1 MHSIY
6 KVPHYQV
13 IMLPLLINF
22 IPHLIHSSLTYKI
35 SKLPLPLLNLALAE
49 TWPKGIEGSFLF
61 LMQLFILFNN
71 CSHYNNISQ
80 RLYQANQNFFSSHLT
95 PKWLAT
101 LVPLAIDFS
110 LVFLHDF
117 MFKVSYNT
125 SINSISTISTNPPNF
140 I

>member
-1 MHSIY
+1 
-6 KVPHYQV
+6 
-13 IMLPLLINF
+13 
-22 IPHLIHSSLTYKI
+22 
-35 SKLPLPLLNLALAE
+35 
-49 TWPKGIEGSFLF
+49 
-61 LMQLFILFNN
+61 
-71 CSHYNNISQ
+71 
-80 RLYQANQNFFSSHLT
+80 
-95 PKWLAT
+95 LAT